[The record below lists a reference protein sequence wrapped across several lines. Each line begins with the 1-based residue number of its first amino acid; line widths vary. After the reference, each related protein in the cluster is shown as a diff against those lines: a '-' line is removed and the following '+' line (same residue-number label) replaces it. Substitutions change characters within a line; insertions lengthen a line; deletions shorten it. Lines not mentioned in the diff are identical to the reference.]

1 MIAALALQAAL
12 VLTPHHVIS
21 AKPAL
26 AAAPQPSALHQE
38 IAMRL
43 YQPLSRYEM
52 MHPQAT
58 DPCVFER
65 VRKDGTRVCFAT
77 KSTGAAFLAQIDAA
91 EAAAKPGDCIV
102 KDADG
107 TCLAVKK

>member
-1 MIAALALQAAL
+1 MIAAIALQAAL
-12 VLTPHHVIS
+12 VLTPHHVIR
-21 AKPAL
+21 APDTP
-26 AAAPQPSALHQE
+26 APQPSALHQE
-38 IAMRL
+38 IALRL

-52 MHPQAT
+52 MRPQAT

-65 VRKDGTRVCFAT
+65 VRKDGSRVCFAT
-77 KSTGAAFLAQIDAA
+77 KSTGAAFLAQVDAA

>member
-12 VLTPHHVIS
+12 VLTPHHVM
-21 AKPAL
+21 APAP
-26 AAAPQPSALHQE
+26 APTAQPSALHQE
-38 IAMRL
+38 IAMKL
-43 YQPLSRYEM
+43 HPFMSLSEM
-52 MHPQAT
+52 NRPQAT